1 MKQKLYTKDYFIIIS
16 LFLLFFF
23 EIIRIYFYSNGNLST
38 NMIYQE
44 WLLRVFRDI
53 SLAVVL
59 FSLMF
64 FGVQEIRSK
73 EFGLKQIVNPLL
85 GIFLSISIFFLN
97 WTIENKLNSL
107 GKMVNDTTYLKRAEV
122 ALKNKQ
128 LPLVEHEKL
137 SQVYAGSYYRMYG
150 KSIEY
155 VKGRQ
160 HFLYKPSQKDITL
173 FQTKVEQEKLVKQ
186 MGRNKFLW
194 LILIVFSFLLG
205 ILIPNTGIEPIHT
218 PQTFL

>member
-160 HFLYKPSQKDITL
+160 HFLYKPSQKDITF
-173 FQTKVEQEKLVKQ
+173 FQTKVAQEKLVKQ

>member
-155 VKGRQ
+155 VKGGQ
-160 HFLYKPSQKDITL
+160 HFLYKPSQKDITF
-173 FQTKVEQEKLVKQ
+173 FQTKVAQEKLVKQ

>member
-155 VKGRQ
+155 VKGGQ